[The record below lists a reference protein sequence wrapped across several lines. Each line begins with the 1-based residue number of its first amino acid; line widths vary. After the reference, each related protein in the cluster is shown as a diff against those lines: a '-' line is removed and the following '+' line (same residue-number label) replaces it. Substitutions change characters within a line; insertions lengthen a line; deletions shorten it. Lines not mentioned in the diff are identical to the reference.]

1 MREVAVVGAGMTRFG
16 ELWQS
21 SLRDLFVEAAVEALN
36 SAGGAGADHVDD
48 IFVGNMS
55 GGQFV
60 GQEHLGPLMAD
71 HLGMAGVAATRV
83 ESACASGGAALRAG
97 FMAVA
102 SGMSDLV
109 LAAGVEKM
117 TDGADVTNV
126 LATAADQETEVYH
139 GITFPGL
146 YAMIARAYMETHGA
160 TEEDLAWVAVKNHR
174 HGAMNPKAQF
184 QREVTLDQVMGSTMV
199 ADPLRLLHCSPVSDG
214 AAAVLLC
221 PLDQAKQYTDRPV
234 KILGSGMAS
243 APMALA
249 ERQDPAFLD
258 AVAKSADRAY
268 RMAGVGADDI
278 RVAEVHDCFS
288 IAEICCI
295 EALGLACRGEGAQA
309 ARGGM
314 TALGGRIPVNTS
326 GGLKSKGH
334 PVGATGIAQ
343 TIEIFEQL
351 RGEAGDRQVKGARL
365 GLTQNMGG
373 SGASSVVH
381 IFEGV

>member
-1 MREVAVVGAGMTRFG
+1 MRDVAVVGAGMTRFG

-21 SLRDLFVEAAVEALN
+21 GLRDLFVEAAQEALQ
-36 SAGGAGADHVDD
+36 SAEADHVDS

-71 HLGMAGVAATRV
+71 HLGMAGVEATRV
-83 ESACASGGAALRAG
+83 ESACASGGVALRTA

-102 SGMSDLV
+102 SGFNDLV

-146 YAMIARAYMETHGA
+146 YAMIARARMETDGL
-160 TEEDLAWVAVKNHR
+160 TEEDLAWVAVKNHE

-184 QREVTLDQVMGSTMV
+184 RRKVDVDQVLGSTMV
-199 ADPLRLLHCSPVSDG
+199 SAPLRMLHCSPVSDG

-221 PLDQAKQYTDRPV
+221 PLDQAHKYTDRPV
-234 KILGSGMAS
+234 KILGSGLATS
-243 APMALA
+243 SLALSD
-249 ERQDPAFLD
+249 RTDPAILD
-258 AVAKSADRAY
+258 SVALSGERAY
-268 RMAGVGADDI
+268 NMAGLEASDI
-278 RVAEVHDCFS
+278 QVAEVHDCFA

-295 EALGLACRGEGAQA
+295 EELGLVPRGEGNKA
-309 ARGGM
+309 ASEGV

-334 PVGATGIAQ
+334 PVGATGVAQ
-343 TIEIFEQL
+343 AIEIFEQL
-351 RGEAGDRQVKGARL
+351 RGEAGDRQVEGAKI

>member
-1 MREVAVVGAGMTRFG
+1 MREVAIVGAGMTQFG

-21 SLRDLFVEAAVEALN
+21 SLRDLFVEAADEALR
-36 SAGGAGADHVDD
+36 AAGADHVDS

-83 ESACASGGAALRAG
+83 ESACASGGVALRLG
-97 FMAVA
+97 FIEVA

-109 LAAGVEKM
+109 LATGVEKM

-126 LATAADQETEVYH
+126 LASAADQENEVYH

-146 YAMIARAYMETHGA
+146 YAMIARAYMTEGDL
-160 TEEDLAWVAVKNHR
+160 TEEDISWVAVKNHK

-184 QREVTLDQVMGSTMV
+184 RHEVTLEQVMNSTMV
-199 ADPLRLLHCSPVSDG
+199 SDPLRLLHCSPVSDG

-221 PLDQAKQYTDRPV
+221 PLEQARKYTDRPV
-234 KILGSGMAS
+234 RIVGSGLAT

-249 ERQDPAFLD
+249 HRPDPARLD
-258 AVAKSADRAY
+258 AVARSAERAY
-268 RMAGVGADDI
+268 GMAHVTPGDI
-278 RVAEVHDCFS
+278 QVAEVHDCFS

-295 EALGLACRGEGAQA
+295 EALGLLEREAAVKGAVT
-309 ARGGM
+309 GC
-314 TALGGRIPVNTS
+314 TALGGHIPVNTS
-326 GGLKSKGH
+326 GGLKAKGH

-351 RGEAGDRQVKGARL
+351 RGEAGDRQVEGARL